1 MATHI
6 TTETTNPRIPSLQ
19 QGDHLTRDEFE
30 RRYEAMPHL
39 KKAELIEGIVYMS
52 SPVRLDQHAEPQMAF
67 VGWLTYYRAYTPGVR
82 GGDNATVR
90 LDLENEPQPDGLLF
104 RGPGLGGRAVVSP
117 AGYLEGAPDLVVEIA
132 ASSVSYDLNTK
143 LRVYRRNQ
151 VQEYIVWRVEESA
164 IDWFTLQRG
173 EYVRLPLSK
182 SGFYQSNVF
191 PSLRLDPE
199 AMLRGDLP
207 TVFKVLGDGIASP
220 EHEAFVAKN
229 KPS

>member
-1 MATHI
+1 MATQI

-30 RRYEAMPHL
+30 RRYEAMPDL
-39 KKAELIEGIVYMS
+39 KKAELIEGIVYLS
-52 SPVRLDQHAEPQMAF
+52 SPVRLDQHGEPQMAM
-67 VGWLTYYRAYTPGVR
+67 VGWLTYYRAHTPGVR

-104 RGPGLGGRAVVSP
+104 REPGLGGRAVVGP
-117 AGYLEGAPDLVVEIA
+117 EGYLEGAPELVVEIA
-132 ASSVSYDLNTK
+132 ASTVSYDLNTK

-151 VQEYIVWRVEESA
+151 VQEYIVWRVEDSA

-182 SGFYQSNVF
+182 AGFYQSNVF
-191 PSLRLDPE
+191 PGLWLDPV
-199 AMLRGDLP
+199 AMIRDDLP

-220 EHEAFVAKN
+220 EHLAFVAKN
-229 KPS
+229 KPT